1 MAGSLD
7 TVRNWWGTLNS
18 MSKAELYFEKT
29 LDAHNVISRRRP
41 RAMLISEEPP
51 TVREFHDPQ
60 ELLDG
65 LHIRSDVP
73 YRPELRNLIVLED
86 LSREWVQ
93 ALGPQLGIPVSVF
106 ALHWADPT
114 DHVNGGLRVPIGES
128 PARHFI
134 LSYRQ
139 SLPFFIK
146 NRQNNIT
153 VNGVEKGQLRRRT

>member
-1 MAGSLD
+1 M
-7 TVRNWWGTLNS
+7 
-18 MSKAELYFEKT
+18 
-29 LDAHNVISRRRP
+29 I
-41 RAMLISEEPP
+41 ISEGPL
-51 TVREFHDPQ
+51 TISEFHDPW

-65 LHIRSDVP
+65 LDIRIHES
-73 YRPELRNLIVLED
+73 YRPEQRNLIVLED
-86 LSREWVQ
+86 LSRERVE

-153 VNGVEKGQLRRRT
+153 IKTDLIQN